1 MLFSK
6 TPLFDA
12 SRLSR
17 GDLENAT
24 SQIRK
29 EVERMGKQISDFD
42 EIKIRGVDID
52 KKARLMQLADVQH
65 KSLNQF
71 LLEYV
76 NRLAERHEIVEAETK
91 YSELVEMMARV
102 IEKNTQTMN
111 EMNQIIQV
119 ITGGEL
125 DERQ

>member
-1 MLFSK
+1 
-6 TPLFDA
+6 
-12 SRLSR
+12 
-17 GDLENAT
+17 
-24 SQIRK
+24 
-29 EVERMGKQISDFD
+29 MGKQISDFD

-125 DERQ
+125 YERQ